1 MLTVEINDAQL
12 ELLIEKKAFENG
24 MTTQA
29 FVQNVLSLNVHEQ
42 DIASQTLPFVIP
54 SLDYKEHIS
63 TINYGITDE
72 SISKET
78 VHPFSSVNDAAE
90 YGRNLRSNVAFL

>member
-1 MLTVEINDAQL
+1 MLTVEINDTQL
-12 ELLIEKKAFENG
+12 EQLIEKKAFENG

-72 SISKET
+72 SISKEI
-78 VHPFSSVNDAAE
+78 VPLFSSINDAAE
-90 YGRNLRSNVAFL
+90 YGHNLRRQER

>member
-1 MLTVEINDAQL
+1 MLTVEINDTQL
-12 ELLIEKKAFENG
+12 EQLIEKKAFEKG

-42 DIASQTLPFVIP
+42 MLPFEIP

-78 VHPFSSVNDAAE
+78 VHLFSSVNDAAE
-90 YGRNLRSNVAFL
+90 YGHNLRRQKR

>member
-1 MLTVEINDAQL
+1 MLTVEINDTQL
-12 ELLIEKKAFENG
+12 EQLIEKKAFETG

-29 FVQNVLSLNVHEQ
+29 FIQNVLSLNVHEQ

-54 SLDYKEHIS
+54 LLDYREHIS

-72 SISKET
+72 SISKDT
-78 VHPFSSVNDAAE
+78 TPLFSSVNDAAE
-90 YGRNLRSNVAFL
+90 YVHNLRK

>member
-12 ELLIEKKAFENG
+12 EQLIEKKAFENG
-24 MTTQA
+24 VSTQE
-29 FVQNVLSLNVHEQ
+29 FVLIILNLKFHEQ
-42 DIASQTLPFVIP
+42 DSTSQTLPFVIP

-72 SISKET
+72 NISKET
-78 VHPFSSVNDAAE
+78 ISLFSSVNDAAE
-90 YGRNLRSNVAFL
+90 YGHNLRKRER

>member
-1 MLTVEINDAQL
+1 MLTVEINDTQL
-12 ELLIEKKAFENG
+12 EQLIEKKALENG

-29 FVQNVLSLNVHEQ
+29 FVQNVLSLKVHEQ
-42 DIASQTLPFVIP
+42 DSISQTLPFVIP
-54 SLDYKEHIS
+54 SLNYKEHIS

-78 VHPFSSVNDAAE
+78 VPLFSSVNDAAE
-90 YGRNLRSNVAFL
+90 YGHNLRKRER